1 MFIIFHRF
9 CLKQPILFIAF
20 LTAHAFLFSTPRSNI
35 SVLMLFYQVSFSLF
49 LEGEE
54 IADLR
59 SLWSISCLDI
69 ASNLTRHPGFRPIYF
84 LIYFRIQFIFLLI
97 VIENTYSLFWPGLGL
112 KPLVILLPS
121 LFFFFYYFSVIL
133 VFILSEEPGNKNP
146 SPLNVFPFLILPPLS
161 FILSKIWSVASKI
174 GWIKPGQPAVMKRKI
189 LKEQVN
195 GYVLN
200 IRCDSVVMGCILFS
214 CITSLCGHKNF

>member
-20 LTAHAFLFSTPRSNI
+20 LSARISVFYSEKQYFCSYAILSSFFFFILRRRRNSRFTILVEYFLFRYCFQFNSTPW
-35 SVLMLFYQVSFSLF
+35 FSPYIF
-49 LEGEE
+49 SY
-54 IADLR
+54 IFQN
-59 SLWSISCLDI
+59 S
-69 ASNLTRHPGFRPIYF
+69 IYF
-84 LIYFRIQFIFLLI
+84 SSYRHWKYLFIVLTWFGLEI
-97 VIENTYSLFWPGLGL
+97 TGHSSSL
-112 KPLVILLPS
+112 S
-121 LFFFFYYFSVIL
+121 LFFYYFSVIL

-200 IRCDSVVMGCILFS
+200 IRWDCVVRGCILFT